1 MRVLFFAS
9 LLFFMA
15 GTAIA
20 QADLNTADRYFKLRS
35 YDKALPI
42 YQEAVNN
49 GVDDPMV
56 HYRLALCYSEEEAA
70 EEKIRAIPH
79 YEKALEAPELAQFH
93 DRINFQLG
101 ELYLWD
107 EQLDKAENTL
117 REFRKTIKSDQKLI
131 RQVDQTLAMVANA
144 RKYMKEPREVKVRNL
159 GSMINTP
166 LTEYNPVVSA
176 DQEIMAF
183 TKLRPNDGRTR
194 TTDKYIEEV
203 FVTKTSSGS
212 WTEPVLID
220 IASEYN
226 VGTAGISADGQ
237 HMLIF
242 IGGPE
247 GTGDLYMIDKRG
259 NEWTKPAPLGPS
271 INSKYLETTG
281 SITPDGKTIYFAS
294 NRPQGHGGMDIY
306 VAHKK
311 DDGSWGP
318 AKNLGPAVNTPADED
333 APFIHPD
340 KWTLF
345 FTSNREGSMGG
356 RDIFLTRLFNE
367 EWTAPENLGY
377 PVNTTMDDNY
387 FTLSADGRV
396 GYFASNRKGGTGGQD
411 IYSIDMPEQESNIPL
426 TMIKGR
432 ILNNETGEPLPT
444 TIYMVDNTSGKK
456 LDFVYQPDPVT
467 GDYLIILPPAGNYDM
482 IIESEG
488 FLPYTLNINVPGQT
502 YFYELY
508 QQIMLEEIRQFDVV
522 VGQRVEVRNAFYDT
536 HEEAQ
541 ADLKKSREAQM
552 VKSGEVDVYSLMND
566 LIAAGD
572 DEAIDYL
579 LELIMAENTIDEVD
593 FREDP
598 RVEVAI
604 RNYYYD
610 ESDESKFEQKVVEG
624 KTIFSLPSMEVSE
637 VAALQKENARM
648 PASYDQNLL
657 KRHAT
662 IYFDLDASAL
672 EADDHQQL
680 ERLLAI
686 LEKHDDLGVE
696 ISGYASPEGNAEYNR
711 ELSNKR
717 AIAVLDY
724 FNHKGIVRRRI
735 IARGYGATS
744 SEKLSNEE
752 ARKVEVRIVPLRGE
766 ASVSP

>member
-1 MRVLFFAS
+1 MRTLFFVS
-9 LLFFMA
+9 LLLLTA
-15 GTAIA
+15 GAVSA
-20 QADLNTADRYFKLRS
+20 QDLNTADRYFKLRS

-42 YQEAVNN
+42 YKELVDN
-49 GVDDPMV
+49 GLDDPIA

-70 EEKIRAIPH
+70 EDKIRAIPH
-79 YEKALEAPELAQFH
+79 FEKALTSGTLAQFH
-93 DRINFQLG
+93 DQINFTLG

-107 EQLDKAENTL
+107 GQLDKAEQTL
-117 REFRKTIKSDQKLI
+117 QNFRKTIKSDQKLI
-131 RQVDQTLAMVANA
+131 RSVDATLDMVTTA
-144 RKYMKEPREVKVRNL
+144 RKQMSQPRDMTVRNA
-159 GSMINTP
+159 GSMINSN

-176 DQEIMAF
+176 DQGLMAF

-194 TTDKYIEEV
+194 TTDKYIEEIY
-203 FVTKTSSGS
+203 FARNSSGS

-242 IGGPE
+242 IGGPD

-259 NEWTKPAPLGPS
+259 DTWTKPAPLGPN

-294 NRPQGHGGMDIY
+294 NRPQGYGGMDIY
-306 VAHKK
+306 VSQKK
-311 DDGSWGP
+311 DDGTWGP
-318 AKNLGPAVNTPADED
+318 AENLGPAVNTSANED

-340 KWTLF
+340 QWTLF
-345 FTSNREGSMGG
+345 FTSDGKGSMGG
-356 RDIFLTRLFNE
+356 RDIFLTRLFNQ
-367 EWTAPENLGY
+367 EWTKPENLGY
-377 PVNTTMDDNY
+377 PLNTTMDDNY
-387 FTLSADGRV
+387 FTLSADGRL
-396 GYFASNRKGGTGGQD
+396 GFFASNRKGGTGGQD
-411 IYSIDMPEQESNIPL
+411 IYSVDMPEQESNIPL

-432 ILNNETGEPLPT
+432 ILNSETGEPMPT
-444 TIYMVDNTSGKK
+444 TIYMVDNSSGKK

-467 GDYLIILPPAGNYDM
+467 GDYLIILPPSGHYDM

-536 HEEAQ
+536 HEEAV
-541 ADLKKSREAQM
+541 ADLRKSHEANM
-552 VKSGEVDVYSLMND
+552 VQTGKVDVYELMND

-572 DEAIDYL
+572 DEAIEYL
-579 LELIMAENTIDEVD
+579 LELIMAENTIDDVD

-598 RVEVAI
+598 RVEVAV

-624 KTIFSLPSMEVSE
+624 KTIFSLPSMEVTE
-637 VAALQKENARM
+637 VAARLKENAEA
-648 PASYDQNLL
+648 PVSYDQNVL

-662 IYFDLDASAL
+662 VYFDLDKSSLQASYHEEL
-672 EADDHQQL
+672 NRIWQ
-680 ERLLAI
+680 I
-686 LEKHDDLGVE
+686 LEKHEDLGVE
-696 ISGYASPEGNAEYNR
+696 ISGYASPEGNEAYNR

-717 AIAVLDY
+717 AIAILDY

-735 IARGYGATS
+735 VARGYGATS
-744 SEKLSNEE
+744 SERLSNEE
-752 ARKVEVRIVPLRGE
+752 SRKVEVRIVPLKR
-766 ASVSP
+766 ADNVMP